1 MQNLRMLFKSAR
13 SELLKWDSVT
23 IKCYWIIFDLSN
35 EFISIHFQSL
45 CRAWKWYEEVLAL
58 PLLSFATPYI
68 SAGWKLAALTTRQA
82 QTSCIELFEEQ
93 APNVPS
99 QRRSNLKTSTIRDF
113 DILCL
118 SLTFIMLSWM
128 TGEEEVVSVGSSVP
142 CKALLDTVRL
152 VCLSCGVSDFKLRIQ
167 KDRREL
173 RTVFSKYSINNEQSF
188 GTCLTNAWHF
198 VWPCSC
204 PSFATLRHTSP
215 RSLRQAEAAHRA
227 NEAKAEA
234 SVESSCQFCCIET
247 SKRIQSAFE
256 ISPNLILRWK
266 ISRFLKCLV
275 FFGNKVGTMHTGQFT
290 HTIERRLSLSLLL
303 AGSSG
308 RRRFQRQALRGTMSQ
323 G

>member
-23 IKCYWIIFDLSN
+23 ITCYWIIFDLSN

-93 APNVPS
+93 ATNVPS

-113 DILCL
+113 DILWL

-142 CKALLDTVRL
+142 CMALLDTVRL

-173 RTVFSKYSINNEQSF
+173 RTVFSKYSINNQWTKF
-188 GTCLTNAWHF
+188 RNMCDKCLTLCLTLFLPQLRHASPYFAILHLGRYAKRKQLIAPTRRRQRHRWRAAA
-198 VWPCSC
+198 
-204 PSFATLRHTSP
+204 SFAALKHP
-215 RSLRQAEAAHRA
+215 
-227 NEAKAEA
+227 K
-234 SVESSCQFCCIET
+234 ES
-247 SKRIQSAFE
+247 KV
-256 ISPNLILRWK
+256 P
-266 ISRFLKCLV
+266 LKHLQ
-275 FFGNKVGTMHTGQFT
+275 T
-290 HTIERRLSLSLLL
+290 
-303 AGSSG
+303 
-308 RRRFQRQALRGTMSQ
+308 
-323 G
+323 